1 MTAGS
6 RIEEQAA
13 DGGQYEAANH
23 AVFIADFA
31 DQITHRNRHNRI
43 SGKETELNQHR
54 LNIKSGQ
61 KYLSNTESKI
71 SFMQVMKPIMKKS
84 VVRTTSAGV

>member
-1 MTAGS
+1 MAAGG
-6 RIEEQAA
+6 RIEQQTA
-13 DGGQYEAANH
+13 DGSQYETADYT
-23 AVFIADFA
+23 VFIADFA
-31 DQITHRNRHNRI
+31 DQITHRDRHNRV

-54 LNIKSGQ
+54 LNISQFENIFRCGI
-61 KYLSNTESKI
+61 KI